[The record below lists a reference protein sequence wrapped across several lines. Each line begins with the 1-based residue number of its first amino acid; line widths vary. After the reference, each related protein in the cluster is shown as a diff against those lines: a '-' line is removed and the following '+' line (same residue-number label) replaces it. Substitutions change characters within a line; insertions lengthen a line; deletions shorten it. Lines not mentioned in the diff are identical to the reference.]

1 MQQSETPVDGGG
13 RARAPEAVALFNEA
27 FTSELL
33 VNAAW
38 AKEQDSDTGL
48 SWPACFLILPLVLH
62 PPTRES
68 LPRSPSVTLT
78 AWAVRNAELSQSIGA
93 RVATTVDQTKR
104 ALRFGMRSGRLALSG
119 TDVMAIARPRNPI
132 RNEWPEELTNA
143 VRAAR
148 VSGRWFRATDVYTA
162 FNLLGMGN

>member
-1 MQQSETPVDGGG
+1 MNFDVG
-13 RARAPEAVALFNEA
+13 RRAPEAVALFNEV

-38 AKEQDSDTGL
+38 AKEQDSGIGL
-48 SWPACFLILPLVLH
+48 SWPACFLILPLALH

-68 LPRSPSVTLT
+68 LPRSPSVTLA
-78 AWAVRNAELSQSIGA
+78 AWAIRNTALSQSIGF
-93 RVATTVDQTKR
+93 RVSTTVDQTKR
-104 ALRFGMRSGRLALSG
+104 ALRFGMRSDRLTLLG
-119 TDVMAIARPRNPI
+119 TDVIATARPRNPDPKK
-132 RNEWPEELTNA
+132 WPEELITA

-162 FNLLGMGN
+162 FNLLGMEY